1 MKNKK
6 CVNKKTKK
14 IIKALI
20 VTHLW
25 GGAQNIEKIK
35 KICKLKKISIIEDH
49 DRVFWGKNN

>member
-20 VTHLW
+20 VTTYGVEH
-25 GGAQNIEKIK
+25 
-35 KICKLKKISIIEDH
+35 KIS
-49 DRVFWGKNN
+49 KK